1 MDTGICIYCSPS
13 HCTNLRLTELQAVVD
28 NNLVLVRLLHI
39 HGADLNKTDSD
50 SWTPLHAAAANGHHT
65 IVSYLLAHGAERNKR
80 TEEGETALDLVEE
93 DDLTTLAVLQDT
105 KDEVEVARRLSVAH
119 DVRQEKEE
127 PAWVRR
133 MSLQEAARKE
143 SVKEVE
149 VELDT
154 RRKGSAWVGKEEIPE
169 EEEAD
174 EEEEE
179 GEIKTQSTDVKHEEE
194 IKRDIK
200 TVRLKAPAPA
210 VPAVVRQRRTGR
222 LEVQLSQQT
231 NNVTQQFLSTP
242 STSNTSSSSSSTST
256 SSSSS
261 PPLDDN
267 KSGGNK
273 TVLTDTKSQK
283 SHNGQTNTKTKERVT
298 ESKMKDIIPKEG
310 LIEADKTLKF
320 SAGRPAAVR
329 LESKDR

>member
-1 MDTGICIYCSPS
+1 M
-13 HCTNLRLTELQAVVD
+13 VD

-65 IVSYLLAHGAERNKR
+65 IVSYLLSHGADRNKR

-93 DDLTTLAVLQDT
+93 DDLTTLTVLQDT

-210 VPAVVRQRRTGR
+210 PAVVRQRRTGR

-231 NNVTQQFLSTP
+231 NNVTQQFLSTS
-242 STSNTSSSSSSTST
+242 STSNTSSSSSSCSTT

-261 PPLDDN
+261 PPLDDI
-267 KSGGNK
+267 KIGGNK
-273 TVLTDTKSQK
+273 TVLTDTKSQN
-283 SHNGQTNTKTKERVT
+283 SHNGQTNTKTKEIVT

>member
-1 MDTGICIYCSPS
+1 M
-13 HCTNLRLTELQAVVD
+13 VD

-65 IVSYLLAHGAERNKR
+65 VVSYLLSHGADRNKR

-93 DDLTTLAVLQDT
+93 GDVRTLRVLQDT

-119 DVRQEKEE
+119 VARQEKKE

-133 MSLQEAARKE
+133 MSLQEAARRE

-149 VELDT
+149 VEVDT

-174 EEEEE
+174 EEEV
-179 GEIKTQSTDVKHEEE
+179 GEIRTQSTDVKHEEE

-200 TVRLKAPAPA
+200 TVRLKPPAP
-210 VPAVVRQRRTGR
+210 PAGARQRRTGR
-222 LEVQLSQQT
+222 LEPAELSQQS
-231 NNVTQQFLSTP
+231 NNVRLQFLS
-242 STSNTSSSSSSTST
+242 STNTNPDTNTNTNTNTNPDINTNDHSGDSKSSE
-256 SSSSS
+256 
-261 PPLDDN
+261 N
-267 KSGGNK
+267 KI
-273 TVLTDTKSQK
+273 LPTDTKSQQ
-283 SHNGQTNTKTKERVT
+283 SLIGQINTPGNGIKTVKES
-298 ESKMKDIIPKEG
+298 ESKESQPKA
-310 LIEADKTLKF
+310 LNEADTSLKF
-320 SAGRPAAVR
+320 SAERPAVVR

>member
-1 MDTGICIYCSPS
+1 M
-13 HCTNLRLTELQAVVD
+13 
-28 NNLVLVRLLHI
+28 LVRLLHI

-65 IVSYLLAHGAERNKR
+65 VVSYLLSHGADRNKR

-93 DDLTTLAVLQDT
+93 GDVRTLRVLQDT

-119 DVRQEKEE
+119 VVRQEKKE

-133 MSLQEAARKE
+133 MSLQEAARRE

-149 VELDT
+149 VEVDT

-174 EEEEE
+174 EEEE
-179 GEIKTQSTDVKHEEE
+179 GEIRTQSTDVKHEEE

-200 TVRLKAPAPA
+200 TVRLKPPAP
-210 VPAVVRQRRTGR
+210 PAGARQRRTGR
-222 LEVQLSQQT
+222 LEPAELSQQS
-231 NNVTQQFLSTP
+231 NNVRLQFLS
-242 STSNTSSSSSSTST
+242 STNTNPDTNPNTNTNDHSGDSKSSENNILPTDTNSQQS
-256 SSSSS
+256 
-261 PPLDDN
+261 L
-267 KSGGNK
+267 SGQIKTTGNGIK
-273 TVLTDTKSQK
+273 TVKESESKENQPKALNETDTS
-283 SHNGQTNTKTKERVT
+283 
-298 ESKMKDIIPKEG
+298 
-310 LIEADKTLKF
+310 LKF
-320 SAGRPAAVR
+320 SAERPAVVR